1 MSASTRACLQRIDA
15 LSVSAAKRAAARAE
29 FERAEAFVD
38 TVAGMIEAAV
48 AAVSCR
54 MATFVPGCSLS
65 TPSVTTVSPAAS
77 PVVMAVIFFGVFT
90 PFGLVM
96 RAFGRDAMKRRFE
109 PTLPSYWERRDPP
122 GPADNSFRDMF

>member
-1 MSASTRACLQRIDA
+1 MTPPMPSDRSFGWTFTGVFALVALLEPWVIALAALTALVTVIRAQWLAPLKHAWMKLGA
-15 LSVSAAKRAAARAE
+15 LMHHV
-29 FERAEAFVD
+29 V
-38 TVAGMIEAAV
+38 
-48 AAVSCR
+48 
-54 MATFVPGCSLS
+54 
-65 TPSVTTVSPAAS
+65 S

-90 PFGLVM
+90 PFGVVM